1 MRSLWIAVALVPF
14 FAVSTFGQVRDN
26 ANQNNATQNKE
37 GTRVEKPAP
46 TGGVQNPSTTYR
58 SSKLVGMNVKNS
70 KNQDLGKIEDLVIDE
85 RGHVRYAAISF
96 GGFLGIN
103 NKYFAVPWKALK
115 VKHDAGSS
123 SHYIELNVTKEYLDN
138 AHGFPS
144 DKWPDFA
151 DPEMNK
157 KIEAYWTAREESK
170 TPTTLPRQ

>member
-1 MRSLWIAVALVPF
+1 MRSFFIAAALVPALALAAAAQDATK
-14 FAVSTFGQVRDN
+14 AVEN
-26 ANQNNATQNKE
+26 PAT
-37 GTRVEKPAP
+37 
-46 TGGVQNPSTTYR
+46 SFR
-58 SSKLVGMNVKNS
+58 SSKLVGMQVKNP

-96 GGFLGIN
+96 GGFLGFN
-103 NKYFAVPWKALK
+103 NKYFAVPWKSLT

-123 SHYIELNVTKEYLDN
+123 THFIELNVTKEYLDN

-157 KIEAYWTAREESK
+157 KIDAYWNRNDAK

>member
-1 MRSLWIAVALVPF
+1 MRSLWIAAVLVPVL
-14 FAVSTFGQVRDN
+14 ALTANAQVNVDV
-26 ANQNNATQNKE
+26 
-37 GTRVEKPAP
+37 GP
-46 TGGVQNPSTTYR
+46 GGVKVDTPAGRVVGAIDTANSNVTFR

-96 GGFLGIN
+96 GGFLGFN
-103 NKYFAVPWKALK
+103 NKYFAVPWRSLK

-123 SHYIELNVTKEYLDN
+123 SYYVELNVTKEYLDA

-157 KIEAYWTAREESK
+157 KIDAYWLRDEAK
-170 TPTTLPRQ
+170 PATPTTLPRQ

>member
-1 MRSLWIAVALVPF
+1 MRSLWIAVALVP
-14 FAVSTFGQVRDN
+14 ALALTASAQVRVDVN
-26 ANQNNATQNKE
+26 E
-37 GTRVEKPAP
+37 
-46 TGGVQNPSTTYR
+46 GGVKVDTPAGRVVGAADYSGATFR
-58 SSKLVGMNVKNS
+58 SSKLVGMSVKNS

-96 GGFLGIN
+96 GGFLGFN
-103 NKYFAVPWKALK
+103 NKYFAVPWRSLK

-123 SHYIELNVTKEYLDN
+123 SHYVELNVTKEYLDN
-138 AHGFPS
+138 ANGFAS

-157 KIEAYWTAREESK
+157 KIDAYWQTEVK

>member
-1 MRSLWIAVALVPF
+1 MRNFLIAAALVPF
-14 FAVSTFGQVRDN
+14 LALPAFGQEKT
-26 ANQNNATQNKE
+26 ATK
-37 GTRVEKPAP
+37 AD
-46 TGGVQNPSTTYR
+46 STAGAASAVTFR

-85 RGHVRYAAISF
+85 RGHVRYAAVSF
-96 GGFLGIN
+96 GGFLGFN
-103 NKYFAVPWKALK
+103 NKYFAVPWRAMK

-123 SHYIELNVTKEYLDN
+123 SYYVELNVTKEYLDN

-157 KIEAYWTAREESK
+157 KIDAYWLRDDVK
-170 TPTTLPRQ
+170 TPTTLPR

>member
-1 MRSLWIAVALVPF
+1 MRNFWIAIAVVPVLALT
-14 FAVSTFGQVRDN
+14 ANAQVRVDVGQGGVKVDTP
-26 ANQNNATQNKE
+26 AGRVVGAVDTASNATF
-37 GTRVEKPAP
+37 
-46 TGGVQNPSTTYR
+46 R

-96 GGFLGIN
+96 GGFLGFN
-103 NKYFAVPWKALK
+103 NKYFAVPWRSLK

-123 SHYIELNVTKEYLDN
+123 SYYVELNVTKEYLDA

-157 KIEAYWTAREESK
+157 KIDAYWLRDESK
-170 TPTTLPRQ
+170 PLNATPTTLPR

>member
-1 MRSLWIAVALVPF
+1 MRSLWIAVALVPVL
-14 FAVSTFGQVRDN
+14 ALTANAQVKVD
-26 ANQNNATQNKE
+26 
-37 GTRVEKPAP
+37 VAP
-46 TGGVQNPSTTYR
+46 GGVKVDTPAGRIVGAADASTVTFR

-96 GGFLGIN
+96 GGFLGFN
-103 NKYFAVPWKALK
+103 NKYFAVPWRSLK

-123 SHYIELNVTKEYLDN
+123 SYYVELNVTKEYLDA

-157 KIEAYWTAREESK
+157 KIDAYWQARDDAK

>member
-1 MRSLWIAVALVPF
+1 MRRFLIAAALVPF
-14 FAVSTFGQVRDN
+14 LSLPAFAQVRVDV
-26 ANQNNATQNKE
+26 KE
-37 GTRVEKPAP
+37 GGVKVDTPAGRVVGA
-46 TGGVQNPSTTYR
+46 VDNPSSIFR

-96 GGFLGIN
+96 GGFLGFN
-103 NKYFAVPWKALK
+103 NKYFAVPWRSLK

-138 AHGFPS
+138 AHGFAS

-157 KIEAYWTAREESK
+157 KIDAYWLRDDVK

>member
-1 MRSLWIAVALVPF
+1 MRSFFLAAAFVPF
-14 FAVSTFGQVRDN
+14 LALPAFAQVKVDV
-26 ANQNNATQNKE
+26 NQ
-37 GTRVEKPAP
+37 
-46 TGGVQNPSTTYR
+46 GGVKVDAPAGQAAASAVTFR

-85 RGHVRYAAISF
+85 RGHVRYAAVSF
-96 GGFLGIN
+96 GGFLGFN
-103 NKYFAVPWKALK
+103 NKYFAVPWRAMK

-123 SHYIELNVTKEYLDN
+123 SYYVELNVTKEYLDN

-157 KIEAYWTAREESK
+157 KIDAYWLRDDVK
-170 TPTTLPRQ
+170 TPATLPR

>member
-1 MRSLWIAVALVPF
+1 MRNFLIAAALVPF
-14 FAVSTFGQVRDN
+14 LALPAFGQEKT
-26 ANQNNATQNKE
+26 ATK
-37 GTRVEKPAP
+37 AD
-46 TGGVQNPSTTYR
+46 STAGAASAVTFR

-96 GGFLGIN
+96 GGFLGFN
-103 NKYFAVPWKALK
+103 NKYFAVPWRAMK

-123 SHYIELNVTKEYLDN
+123 SYYVELNVTKEYLDN

-157 KIEAYWTAREESK
+157 KIDAYWLRDDVK
-170 TPTTLPRQ
+170 TPTTLPR

>member
-1 MRSLWIAVALVPF
+1 MRNLWIAVALVPVL
-14 FAVSTFGQVRDN
+14 ALSANAQVKVDVGPGGVKVD
-26 ANQNNATQNKE
+26 T
-37 GTRVEKPAP
+37 P
-46 TGGVQNPSTTYR
+46 TGRVVGAADASAVTFR

-96 GGFLGIN
+96 GGFLGFN
-103 NKYFAVPWKALK
+103 NKYFAVPWRSLK

-123 SHYIELNVTKEYLDN
+123 SYFVELNVTKEYLD
-138 AHGFPS
+138 AAVGFPS

-157 KIEAYWTAREESK
+157 KIDAYWLRDEAK
-170 TPTTLPRQ
+170 PVTPTTLPRQ

>member
-1 MRSLWIAVALVPF
+1 MRSLWIAVALVPVL
-14 FAVSTFGQVRDN
+14 ALTANAQVKVD
-26 ANQNNATQNKE
+26 
-37 GTRVEKPAP
+37 VAP
-46 TGGVQNPSTTYR
+46 GGVKVDAPAGVAAAPSAVTFR

-85 RGHVRYAAISF
+85 RGHVRYAAVSF
-96 GGFLGIN
+96 GGFLGFN
-103 NKYFAVPWKALK
+103 NKYFAVPWRSLK

-123 SHYIELNVTKEYLDN
+123 SYYVELNVTQEYLDA

-157 KIEAYWTAREESK
+157 KIDAYWLRDESK
-170 TPTTLPRQ
+170 TPTTLPR

>member
-1 MRSLWIAVALVPF
+1 MRNLWIAVALVPVLTLT
-14 FAVSTFGQVRDN
+14 ANAQVKVDVGQ
-26 ANQNNATQNKE
+26 
-37 GTRVEKPAP
+37 
-46 TGGVQNPSTTYR
+46 GGVKVDTPAGRVAAGDAASAVTFR

-96 GGFLGIN
+96 GGFLGFN
-103 NKYFAVPWKALK
+103 NKYFAVPWRSLK

-123 SHYIELNVTKEYLDN
+123 SYFIELNVTKEYLDN

-157 KIEAYWTAREESK
+157 KIDAYWLRDESK
-170 TPTTLPRQ
+170 TPTTVPR

>member
-1 MRSLWIAVALVPF
+1 MRSLWISVALVPF
-14 FAVSTFGQVRDN
+14 LALPAFAQVRDEVK
-26 ANQNNATQNKE
+26 KE
-37 GTRVEKPAP
+37 PVKVEKPAP
-46 TGGVQNPSTTYR
+46 TGGVQNPSSTFR
-58 SSKLVGMNVKNS
+58 SSKLVGMSVKNS
-70 KNQDLGKIEDLVIDE
+70 KNQDLGKIEDLVIDD

-96 GGFLGIN
+96 GGFLGFN
-103 NKYFAVPWKALK
+103 NKYFAVPWRALK

-138 AHGFPS
+138 ALGFPS

-157 KIEAYWTAREESK
+157 KIEAYWTREDSK

>member
-1 MRSLWIAVALVPF
+1 MRSLWIAVALVPVL
-14 FAVSTFGQVRDN
+14 ALTANAQVKVDVG
-26 ANQNNATQNKE
+26 E
-37 GTRVEKPAP
+37 
-46 TGGVQNPSTTYR
+46 GGVKVDTPAGRIVGAADAATVTFR

-96 GGFLGIN
+96 GGFLGFN
-103 NKYFAVPWKALK
+103 NKFFAVPWRSLK

-123 SHYIELNVTKEYLDN
+123 SYYVELNVTKEYLDA

-157 KIEAYWTAREESK
+157 KIDAYWLRDESK
-170 TPTTLPRQ
+170 TPTTLPR